1 MTTTKGP
8 WLLTAGRNIVTPSGT
23 FFLTY
28 GKDRHGNPYFTDF
41 VELDNNA
48 ALIAEAGTVAHETGK
63 TPRQLQEENQ
73 DLLEALKAVKK
84 VAADLRPYGEVD
96 NAIADELERYIL
108 PTLAKAEGKAQPYNG
123 YRIAWELER
132 TALGDGFYGNALRVA
147 KDIPGIT
154 ADDRSLLDRY
164 ATGRHTG
171 TDHVKLQDLAL
182 RIDAIAKAEG
192 KAS

>member
-1 MTTTKGP
+1 MRRE
-8 WLLTAGRNIVTPSGT
+8 APST
-23 FFLTY
+23 SD
-28 GKDRHGNPYFTDF
+28 K
-41 VELDNNA
+41 
-48 ALIAEAGTVAHETGK
+48 I
-63 TPRQLQEENQ
+63 
-73 DLLEALKAVKK
+73 
-84 VAADLRPYGEVD
+84 
-96 NAIADELERYIL
+96 LERL
-108 PTLAKAEGKAQPYNG
+108 HNQVNDARTLGTTAIAKAEGKAQPYND